1 MSELVELL
9 EPFRVELEQ
18 IESGEVELDDPLGRD
33 EGIQD
38 GVVGVLDA
46 ILEKAG
52 TKLEFDPARRAA
64 AAKLERRERRKG
76 NESLVQV
83 LRVFRDVTSMYPDV
97 LGTGY
102 GGTPEDFE
110 EFRRLIVPRLLKAAL
125 GWAEENEPAA
135 APDLGDLHNGWALSV
150 GDE

>member
-1 MSELVELL
+1 MSELVDLL

-18 IESGEVELDDPLGRD
+18 IESGDVSLDDPIGRD

-52 TKLEFDPARRAA
+52 TKLEFDPSRRAA
-64 AAKLERRERRKG
+64 AAKLERRERRRG
-76 NESLVQV
+76 NASLVGV
-83 LRVFRDVTSMYPDV
+83 LRAFRDVASMYPDI

-102 GGTPEDFE
+102 GGTAEDFE
-110 EFRRLIVPRLLKAAL
+110 EFRRLIVPRVLGAAL
-125 GWAEENEPAA
+125 SWAQEHERDATDGLQQLHEEWMA
-135 APDLGDLHNGWALSV
+135 SV
-150 GDE
+150 GE